1 MQRQVTEALDRS
13 DKNNL
18 EVSEA
23 LRECKALCAKAETAA
38 GCGISDS
45 QDEAAKGAGMADL
58 RMHFEGEIAALKKE
72 RQNDCTAVA
81 GLRAQSEGDITALRK
96 ELSRIGAQPA
106 LLSGGRW
113 FSLMYPYCLCV
124 WLLILSPRAG
134 ELESQ
139 FTAYVEENK
148 ATE

>member
-58 RMHFEGEIAALKKE
+58 RMHFEGEIAALKKV

-96 ELSRIGAQPA
+96 ELSRIGAQTSTAQRRPMVLSHVSVLSVCLAVDPLPA
-106 LLSGGRW
+106 R
-113 FSLMYPYCLCV
+113 
-124 WLLILSPRAG
+124 R
-134 ELESQ
+134 
-139 FTAYVEENK
+139 
-148 ATE
+148 